1 MLDAPRD
8 AGAERSAVG
17 AYCVYIAISLFVI
30 HFGLTKRGTPE
41 RLAYTHLLWWYPFVF
56 LLLYHA
62 FAAVRELHVDL
73 ETRWT
78 GTTEESYVFFRL
90 YVAAQVCGCFVEVGT
105 TELGAKLFQMLAH
118 HVISIVAYGVALTD
132 GRCHFFGCAA
142 GLSEVSTIFLQGVLF
157 SKHPH
162 AKEWWPE
169 WFTIFNGVSLWA
181 CYIPFRLVLFPAI
194 TALYVADARRDP
206 AKSWDTVLGAHKY
219 AYPATFMFLFFLSG
233 FWFRSIHRGFVKKVL
248 GAGDDAKKAA

>member
-8 AGAERSAVG
+8 PAAERSAVG
-17 AYCVYIAISLFVI
+17 AYCVYIAVSLVAI

-41 RLAYTHLLWWYPFVF
+41 RLAHTHLLWWYPFVF

-132 GRCHFFGCAA
+132 GRCEENLPGDAMHFH
-142 GLSEVSTIFLQGVLF
+142 GLLYDELT
-157 SKHPH
+157 
-162 AKEWWPE
+162 
-169 WFTIFNGVSLWA
+169 
-181 CYIPFRLVLFPAI
+181 LVLEALGWRP
-194 TALYVADARRDP
+194 TARPVGCPRARRGWN
-206 AKSWDTVLGAHKY
+206 AS
-219 AYPATFMFLFFLSG
+219 S
-233 FWFRSIHRGFVKKVL
+233 
-248 GAGDDAKKAA
+248 AAETSEAPRRRVVV